1 VDIRLQ
7 VLTEEIYMHPIA
19 EKLASLIRQYSWER
33 NFQAAIDNAQA
44 LGIVG
49 FPQIPTLDDFLRQTS
64 DLVTYTP
71 SAGADVRNAFAA
83 HLHYY
88 FILHQ
93 EPLRSLQNPIEPGES
108 RKELTPLSA
117 WMAEF
122 ARARGSYMDTLE
134 SAQGIEAFKSHPS
147 LAWDE
152 YMPPPSG
159 YLTFNQFFARH
170 VKPGARPIDGLDDD
184 TVLVSPADSTYIGA
198 WTINDKSELQV
209 DDNNLHIKGLRW
221 SIHELLQGS
230 PYADR
235 FKGGTFTHSFLKSTD
250 YHRWHTPVRGKV
262 VEARV
267 VQGQVYAE
275 AVALPQIIDGRQGYV
290 LDLLDKVGYQFLQTR
305 GIVMIDSPSGLV
317 ACLPVGMGM
326 VSSVVIT
333 ADVGKN
339 LHKGEEL
346 GYFQFGG
353 SDFVMV
359 FERDSHV
366 ELICQPN
373 LPYKQG
379 SRIGNFH
386 FLR

>member
-1 VDIRLQ
+1 
-7 VLTEEIYMHPIA
+7 MHPIA
-19 EKLASLIRQYSWER
+19 DKLAALIRQYGWEE
-33 NFQAAIDNAQA
+33 NFQTAIDNAQA
-44 LGIVG
+44 LGVVG
-49 FPQIPTLDDFLRQTS
+49 FPQISTLDDLLKQTS

-93 EPLRSLQNPIEPGES
+93 EPLRNLQNPIAPGES
-108 RKELTPLSA
+108 RNELTPLSA
-117 WMAEF
+117 WMVEL

-147 LAWDE
+147 LAWEE

-170 VKPGARPIDGLDDD
+170 VKPGARPIADLDDD
-184 TVLVSPADSTYIGA
+184 TVLVSPADATYIGA
-198 WTINDKSELQV
+198 WTINDRSELQV
-209 DDNNLHIKGLRW
+209 DDDRLNIKGLRW

-230 PYADR
+230 EYADR

-250 YHRWHTPVRGKV
+250 YHRWHTPVRGRV

-267 VQGQVYAE
+267 IQGQVFAE
-275 AVALPQIIDGRQGYV
+275 AVALPQLVDGRQVHV

-305 GIVMIDSPSGLV
+305 GIVMIDSPIGLV

-333 ADVGKN
+333 ADVGKT

-353 SDFVMV
+353 SDFVMI

-366 ELICQPN
+366 DLICQPN
-373 LPYKQG
+373 QHYQQG
-379 SRIGNFH
+379 NRIGH
-386 FLR
+386 LRRPPYHAARAAAAR

>member
-1 VDIRLQ
+1 
-7 VLTEEIYMHPIA
+7 MHPIA
-19 EKLASLIRQYSWER
+19 EKLASLIQQYDWEE
-33 NFQAAIDNAQA
+33 NFRAAIDNAQT

-49 FPQIPTLDDFLRQTS
+49 FPQIPTLDDFLNQTS

-71 SAGADVRNAFAA
+71 SAGADVRNAFAT

-88 FILHQ
+88 FILSQ
-93 EPLRSLQNPIEPGES
+93 ESLRRLQNPIEPGES
-108 RKELTPLSA
+108 RNELTPLSA
-117 WMAEF
+117 WMVEF
-122 ARARGSYMDTLE
+122 AQARGSYMDTLE
-134 SAQGIEAFKSHPS
+134 SAKAIEDFRSHPS
-147 LAWDE
+147 LNWDE
-152 YMPPPSG
+152 YMPSPSG

-170 VKPGARPIDGLDDD
+170 VKPGARPIEGLDDD

-209 DDNNLHIKGLRW
+209 DDDRLNIKSLRW

-230 PYADR
+230 EYADC
-235 FKGGTFTHSFLKSTD
+235 FNGGLFTHSFLQSTD
-250 YHRWHTPVRGKV
+250 YHRWHTPVRGRV

-267 VQGQVYAE
+267 IQGQVYAQ
-275 AVALPQIIDGRQGYV
+275 AVALPQIVDGKQVKV
-290 LDLLDKVGYQFLQTR
+290 LDLLDEVGYQFLQTR
-305 GIVMIDSPSGLV
+305 GVVVIDSPVGLV

-333 ADVGKN
+333 AEVGKN
-339 LHKGEEL
+339 LHKGEGL

-359 FERDSHV
+359 FERNSHV

-373 LPYKQG
+373 LHYKQG
-379 SRIGNFH
+379 SRIGTFH
-386 FLR
+386 SAC